1 MLVLIIIVLAVTC
14 FNAYLCIL
22 ESSLVSIDDLRL
34 VTLLR
39 KHPDN
44 KELIK
49 KIFLKRR
56 ECLSALLLINNI
68 GGILGSTFAGAM
80 AAEYLDGGY
89 IILFTL
95 VTAYVVTV
103 FGKILPKLFGMQDA
117 EKIVVRH
124 IPIIYWIER
133 LSLPLRKLT
142 LFWAKLFPKKIEE
155 QADTDDLISIIKHF
169 NYKGIIGKKETS
181 IAEAALKAKNKT
193 LASLNAEYVH
203 TLPYGSTIRS
213 IEHLVTTS
221 PQKRYL
227 VIKNDIPQGMV
238 LYHKILESLVYKKQ
252 DISVDEIMQKVVVLP
267 VETSLLS
274 AIKQFHPQRAAQIII
289 ETSEQDGNTVFKRIT
304 AKQIYRALI
313 GASDPAKEGTAT
325 N

>member
-1 MLVLIIIVLAVTC
+1 MLVLFLIVLTVTC

-49 KIFLKRR
+49 RMFLKRR
-56 ECLSALLLINNI
+56 ECISALLLINNI
-68 GGILGSTFAGAM
+68 GGILGSTFAGTVATK
-80 AAEYLDGGY
+80 YLDGGY
-89 IILFTL
+89 IVLFTII
-95 VTAYVVTV
+95 TAYVITV

-117 EKIVVRH
+117 EKIVIKH

-133 LSLPLRKLT
+133 LTYPLRKLT

-155 QADTDDLISIIKHF
+155 QADTDDLLSIIKHF
-169 NYKGIIGKKETS
+169 NAKGIIGKRETS
-181 IAEAALKAKNKT
+181 IAQSALKAKNKT
-193 LASLNAEYVH
+193 LKDLESEPVY
-203 TLPYGSTIRS
+203 TLPYGSTIGS

-227 VIKNDIPQGMV
+227 VIKNGTPEGMV
-238 LYHKILESLVYKKQ
+238 LYHKILECLVYKKQ
-252 DISVDEIMQKVVVLP
+252 DIPVDEIMQKVIVLP
-267 VETSLLS
+267 IETSLLS
-274 AIKQFHPQRAAQIII
+274 AIKQFHPQRAAQVIVQT
-289 ETSEQDGNTVFKRIT
+289 EDMGNTSFQRIT
-304 AKQIYRALI
+304 AKKIYRALI
-313 GASDPAKEGTAT
+313 GADNDS
-325 N
+325 